1 MVNSSALW
9 GISIAAIV
17 IAIIGLVVGVT
28 SMDGLEVTESEE
40 SYISQTREIYLFTMV
55 DEDIDEEKMNIPPD
69 MYSQDTIVV
78 KQGDKVKIHFF
89 NVEPVESQEHHT
101 FTINDP
107 AYKTNNDINA
117 GEDTIIEFT
126 ASKSGIFDYLCTYH
140 QPTMRGELVVL
151 PSDD

>member
-117 GEDTIIEFT
+117 GDDTIIEFT

>member
-17 IAIIGLVVGVT
+17 IAVIGLVVGVT

-40 SYISQTREIYLFTMV
+40 SYIPQTRETYLFTMV

>member
-17 IAIIGLVVGVT
+17 IAVIGLVVGVT